1 MSEKKDILAPIK
13 EKLNPFFDK
22 IGALSI
28 AQRLLICVL
37 TFAVITGGWYYF
49 FYMPKKES
57 LDQAQQTLKT
67 KKKQLADYQKAASE
81 LLQYE
86 KKMAATQAEFNLA
99 MMALPDKRELPS
111 LLTEISK
118 AGSVVGLDFL
128 LFKPEKEITEAFYK
142 KIPVSIKVVGR
153 YHQMTDFFFQITRL
167 NRIVNIEDVKVAVQ
181 KGGLTL
187 EMTCE
192 AVTYMFVEKE
202 EETPDKI
209 NKNNKNKR
217 KKRKK

>member
-1 MSEKKDILAPIK
+1 
-13 EKLNPFFDK
+13 
-22 IGALSI
+22 
-28 AQRLLICVL
+28 
-37 TFAVITGGWYYF
+37 
-49 FYMPKKES
+49 
-57 LDQAQQTLKT
+57 
-67 KKKQLADYQKAASE
+67 
-81 LLQYE
+81 
-86 KKMAATQAEFNLA
+86 
-99 MMALPDKRELPS
+99 MALPDKRELPS